1 MIVKKTNKKAS
12 KNINKKKSSTILK
25 KSKSKNNEKSL
36 SEKLRLKLKRSE
48 EKIIELNKKY
58 KPRVV
63 EDEFGEKFI
72 KKTINSDDED
82 LDLEEEVVLAHG
94 MIISWHNSVV
104 LRDRFLKQNL
114 NTSDFQQLSNA
125 TMLANNETLHKR
137 IQEDFIKMRI
147 RYRNRDW
154 SGDGFE

>member
-1 MIVKKTNKKAS
+1 MTPVSNIYARISVLIEDSRYCKISDEEIEFIFEKYIETAIVLFK
-12 KNINKKKSSTILK
+12 
-25 KSKSKNNEKSL
+25 
-36 SEKLRLKLKRSE
+36 
-48 EKIIELNKKY
+48 ELNKKY

-72 KKTINSDDED
+72 KKTINADDED
-82 LDLEEEVVLAHG
+82 LDLEEEVILAHG

-125 TMLANNETLHKR
+125 TMLANNEVLHER
-137 IQEDFIKMRI
+137 IQKDFIKMRI

>member
-1 MIVKKTNKKAS
+1 MTPVSNIYARISVLIEDSRYCKISDEEIEFIFEKYIETAIVLFK
-12 KNINKKKSSTILK
+12 
-25 KSKSKNNEKSL
+25 
-36 SEKLRLKLKRSE
+36 
-48 EKIIELNKKY
+48 ELNKKY
-58 KPRVV
+58 KPRIV
-63 EDEFGEKFI
+63 ENEFGEKFI

-82 LDLEEEVVLAHG
+82 LDLDEEVILAHG

-125 TMLANNETLHKR
+125 TMLANNEDLHKR
-137 IQEDFIKMRI
+137 IEKDFIKMRI

>member
-1 MIVKKTNKKAS
+1 MTPVSNIYARISVLIEDSRYCKISDEEIEFIFEKYIETAIVLFK
-12 KNINKKKSSTILK
+12 
-25 KSKSKNNEKSL
+25 
-36 SEKLRLKLKRSE
+36 
-48 EKIIELNKKY
+48 ELNKKY

-82 LDLEEEVVLAHG
+82 LDLDEEVILAHG

-114 NTSDFQQLSNA
+114 NTSDFQQLS
-125 TMLANNETLHKR
+125 LSLIH
-137 IQEDFIKMRI
+137 I
-147 RYRNRDW
+147 
-154 SGDGFE
+154 

>member
-1 MIVKKTNKKAS
+1 MTPVSNIYARISVLIEDSRYCKISDEEIEFIFEKYIETAIVLFK
-12 KNINKKKSSTILK
+12 
-25 KSKSKNNEKSL
+25 
-36 SEKLRLKLKRSE
+36 
-48 EKIIELNKKY
+48 ELNKKY
-58 KPRVV
+58 KPRIV

-82 LDLEEEVVLAHG
+82 LDLDEEVILAHG

-125 TMLANNETLHKR
+125 TMLANNEDLHKR
-137 IQEDFIKMRI
+137 IEKDFIKMRI

>member
-1 MIVKKTNKKAS
+1 MTPVSNIYARISVLIEDSRYCKISDEEIEFIFEKYIETAIVLFK
-12 KNINKKKSSTILK
+12 
-25 KSKSKNNEKSL
+25 
-36 SEKLRLKLKRSE
+36 
-48 EKIIELNKKY
+48 ELNKKY

-82 LDLEEEVVLAHG
+82 LDLEEEVILAHG

-125 TMLANNETLHKR
+125 TMLANNEVLHKR

>member
-1 MIVKKTNKKAS
+1 MTPVSNIYARISVLIEDSRYCKISDEEIEFIFEKYIETAIVLFK
-12 KNINKKKSSTILK
+12 
-25 KSKSKNNEKSL
+25 
-36 SEKLRLKLKRSE
+36 
-48 EKIIELNKKY
+48 ELNKKY

-125 TMLANNETLHKR
+125 TMLANNETLHER
-137 IQEDFIKMRI
+137 IQKDFIKMRI

>member
-1 MIVKKTNKKAS
+1 MTPVSNIYARISVLIEDSRYCKISDEEIEFIFEKYIETAIVLFK
-12 KNINKKKSSTILK
+12 
-25 KSKSKNNEKSL
+25 
-36 SEKLRLKLKRSE
+36 
-48 EKIIELNKKY
+48 ELNKKY
-58 KPRVV
+58 KPRIV

-72 KKTINSDDED
+72 KKIINSDDED
-82 LDLEEEVVLAHG
+82 LDLDEEVILAHG

-125 TMLANNETLHKR
+125 TMLANNEDLHKR
-137 IQEDFIKMRI
+137 IEKDFIKMRI

>member
-1 MIVKKTNKKAS
+1 MTPVSNIYARISVLIEDSRYCKISDEEIEFIFEKYIETAIVLFK
-12 KNINKKKSSTILK
+12 
-25 KSKSKNNEKSL
+25 
-36 SEKLRLKLKRSE
+36 
-48 EKIIELNKKY
+48 ELNKKY
-58 KPRVV
+58 KPRIV

-82 LDLEEEVVLAHG
+82 LDLDEEVILAHG

-125 TMLANNETLHKR
+125 TMLANNEVLHER
-137 IQEDFIKMRI
+137 IEKDFIKMRI

>member
-1 MIVKKTNKKAS
+1 MTPVSNIYARISVLIEDSRYCKISDEEIEFIFEKYIETAIVLFK
-12 KNINKKKSSTILK
+12 
-25 KSKSKNNEKSL
+25 
-36 SEKLRLKLKRSE
+36 
-48 EKIIELNKKY
+48 ELNKKY